1 MLDKNQHSKSTAN
14 AKTIGKNAEELNPE
28 PGSKARTKANPP
40 EVESLES
47 ETGLEEVPFDQAVI
61 DTVAV
66 DDTDDNFAADDDGV
80 VSEPDDAGVVS
91 NLPQEQTETRG
102 TGLQGRPSDRAG
114 RFSRRSDDHF
124 NNSDASPVLT
134 GGDVDAN
141 YEQASAVGDEAVGG
155 TAGTPDQDVVEELA
169 AAVGVEIDDHTDV
182 RINELLEERDD
193 RRWELDPKSSEDYP
207 ERKD

>member
-1 MLDKNQHSKSTAN
+1 MIDKNKHFKSK
-14 AKTIGKNAEELNPE
+14 AKPETIGENLEADLNRE
-28 PGSKARTKANPP
+28 SGAKVRTETNPA

-47 ETGLEEVPFDQAVI
+47 EIGLEEVPFDQAVI

-66 DDTDDNFAADDDGV
+66 DDTDDNFDADDDGIV
-80 VSEPDDAGVVS
+80 TEEDVGVVS

-102 TGLQGRPSDRAG
+102 TGLQGQPSDRAG
-114 RFSRRSDDHF
+114 KFSRRSDDHF
-124 NNSDASPVLT
+124 NNSDANPVLT
-134 GGDVDAN
+134 RGDVDAN

-155 TAGTPDQDVVEELA
+155 TAATPDQDIVEELA
-169 AAVGVEIDDHTDV
+169 AAVGVEIDDYTDV

-207 ERKD
+207 ERRD